1 MKKSLPYRKVRQTFM
16 TRGRFNETLSPQTDA
31 SSASGKQEEMKVSK
45 DKTVIIILLIMI
57 SLPVGLFLGHLR
69 SMPRVDSSVDQYGKW
84 SLSTQRSLNEHG
96 FILPDAAQLH
106 DLSEYVLIE
115 YPETMKPP
123 MYYLSCRLAPAGDL
137 MQWKSRC
144 EAESYIRIS
153 DKNDHRAV
161 YCSEETLSSIR
172 EIMNDEIFDGMKLF
186 FSFVEFREI
195 EQEIVF
201 TVAEVED
208 GLNTGIS
215 SLDHYLFSLIGVQ

>member
-1 MKKSLPYRKVRQTFM
+1 MRK
-16 TRGRFNETLSPQTDA
+16 FNLKENA
-31 SSASGKQEEMKVSK
+31 AKR
-45 DKTVIIILLIMI
+45 MI
-57 SLPVGLFLGHLR
+57 GMQKAG
-69 SMPRVDSSVDQYGKW
+69 
-84 SLSTQRSLNEHG
+84 
-96 FILPDAAQLH
+96 
-106 DLSEYVLIE
+106 LSEKAAYADI
-115 YPETMKPP
+115 PEEQTPDTGIAAHISPRQVVISQTMKPP
-123 MYYLSCRLAPAGDL
+123 MYYLSCRLAQAGDL

-153 DKNDHRAV
+153 DKNDRRAV
-161 YCSEETLSSIR
+161 YCSEETIGSIR

>member
-1 MKKSLPYRKVRQTFM
+1 M
-16 TRGRFNETLSPQTDA
+16 TQDRFTETLSPQTDA
-31 SSASGKQEEMKVSK
+31 SSASEKQEKMKVSK
-45 DKTVIIILLIMI
+45 NKTVIIILLILI
-57 SLPVGLFLGHLR
+57 SLPAGLFLGHLR

-84 SLSTQRSLNEHG
+84 SLSTQQSLKEHG
-96 FILPDAAQLH
+96 FILPDAAQLQ

-115 YPETMKPP
+115 YPEAMKPP
-123 MYYLSCRLAPAGDL
+123 MYYISCRLAQAGDL

-153 DKNDHRAV
+153 DKNDHRTV
-161 YCSEETLSSIR
+161 YCSEETIGSIR

-186 FSFVEFREI
+186 FSFVEFRER

-201 TVAEVED
+201 TAAETED
-208 GLNTGIS
+208 GLDTGIS

>member
-16 TRGRFNETLSPQTDA
+16 TQDRFTETLGPQMDA
-31 SSASGKQEEMKVSK
+31 SQASEKQEKMKISK
-45 DKTVIIILLIMI
+45 NKTVIIILIVMI
-57 SLPVGLFLGHLR
+57 SLPVGLFLHHLH
-69 SMPRVDSSVDQYGKW
+69 SMPRIDSSVDQYGKW
-84 SLSTQRSLNEHG
+84 SLSTQRSLSAHD
-96 FILPDAAQLH
+96 FILPNAARPR
-106 DLSEYVLIE
+106 DLAEYVLIE
-115 YPETMKPP
+115 YPETMKLP
-123 MYYLSCRLAPAGDL
+123 MYYLSCRLAQAGDL

-153 DKNDHRAV
+153 DKNDRRAV
-161 YCSEETLSSIR
+161 YCSEETIGSIR

>member
-1 MKKSLPYRKVRQTFM
+1 
-16 TRGRFNETLSPQTDA
+16 
-31 SSASGKQEEMKVSK
+31 
-45 DKTVIIILLIMI
+45 
-57 SLPVGLFLGHLR
+57 
-69 SMPRVDSSVDQYGKW
+69 
-84 SLSTQRSLNEHG
+84 
-96 FILPDAAQLH
+96 
-106 DLSEYVLIE
+106 
-115 YPETMKPP
+115 
-123 MYYLSCRLAPAGDL
+123 MYYISCRLAPAGDL

-144 EAESYIRIS
+144 EAESYISIS

-161 YCSEETLSSIR
+161 YCSEETLGSIR

-186 FSFVEFREI
+186 FSFAEFRER